1 MKLQN
6 SFRDY
11 TAESSLFVRR
21 ALVAFLGIL
30 LLTGVLI
37 ANLYNVQI
45 VRFDDYQTRS
55 NENRIKLVPIPPSRG
70 IIYDRNGTPLAL
82 NRTIYQLE
90 MMPEKVDNVQQ
101 TLDALRDVVDLT
113 DDDIAGFKKER
124 ARSHRFTSIPV
135 KVNLSE
141 VQVARFAVNQYRFP
155 GVEVKGYKRRYYP
168 YNSALTHVIGYV
180 SKINDKDVDRLDKE
194 GKLANYASTHDIGKL
209 GIERYYEDV
218 LHGQTGYEEVE
229 VNNRGRVIRQLKEVP
244 PQAGRDIY
252 LTLDLKL
259 QQYIETLLAGSRA
272 AVVVTD
278 PRTGAILALVSTPS
292 YDPNLFVDGHL
303 QQRLLRAA
311 QRPEHTAG
319 QPSNAGGL
327 SAGVDGQTVRR
338 RLGAERRG
346 DHPQHQPLRPRLVAV
361 AWLRETLS

>member
-1 MKLQN
+1 M
-6 SFRDY
+6 
-11 TAESSLFVRR
+11 
-21 ALVAFLGIL
+21 GIL

-180 SKINDKDVDRLDKE
+180 SKLTIKTSTAWIKR
-194 GKLANYASTHDIGKL
+194 ASWPT
-209 GIERYYEDV
+209 
-218 LHGQTGYEEVE
+218 T
-229 VNNRGRVIRQLKEVP
+229 
-244 PQAGRDIY
+244 
-252 LTLDLKL
+252 
-259 QQYIETLLAGSRA
+259 
-272 AVVVTD
+272 
-278 PRTGAILALVSTPS
+278 PRRTTLVSW
-292 YDPNLFVDGHL
+292 V
-303 QQRLLRAA
+303 
-311 QRPEHTAG
+311 
-319 QPSNAGGL
+319 
-327 SAGVDGQTVRR
+327 
-338 RLGAERRG
+338 
-346 DHPQHQPLRPRLVAV
+346 
-361 AWLRETLS
+361 

>member
-1 MKLQN
+1 M
-6 SFRDY
+6 
-11 TAESSLFVRR
+11 
-21 ALVAFLGIL
+21 GIL

-113 DDDIAGFKKER
+113 DDDIAGFKG
-124 ARSHRFTSIPV
+124 ARPLPSFYLDSG

-168 YNSALTHVIGYV
+168 I
-180 SKINDKDVDRLDKE
+180 
-194 GKLANYASTHDIGKL
+194 
-209 GIERYYEDV
+209 
-218 LHGQTGYEEVE
+218 
-229 VNNRGRVIRQLKEVP
+229 IR
-244 PQAGRDIY
+244 R
-252 LTLDLKL
+252 
-259 QQYIETLLAGSRA
+259 
-272 AVVVTD
+272 
-278 PRTGAILALVSTPS
+278 
-292 YDPNLFVDGHL
+292 
-303 QQRLLRAA
+303 
-311 QRPEHTAG
+311 
-319 QPSNAGGL
+319 
-327 SAGVDGQTVRR
+327 
-338 RLGAERRG
+338 
-346 DHPQHQPLRPRLVAV
+346 
-361 AWLRETLS
+361 

>member
-37 ANLYNVQI
+37 ANLYNVQN
-45 VRFDDYQTRS
+45 VRYKDYQTRS
-55 NENRIKLVPIPPSRG
+55 NENLIKLVPIPPSRG

-101 TLDALRDVVDLT
+101 TLDALRDVIDLT
-113 DDDIAGFKKER
+113 DDDVANFKKER

-194 GKLANYASTHDIGKL
+194 GKLANY
-209 GIERYYEDV
+209 R
-218 LHGQTGYEEVE
+218 
-229 VNNRGRVIRQLKEVP
+229 
-244 PQAGRDIY
+244 
-252 LTLDLKL
+252 
-259 QQYIETLLAGSRA
+259 TLLRRCPARA
-272 AVVVTD
+272 D
-278 PRTGAILALVSTPS
+278 
-292 YDPNLFVDGHL
+292 
-303 QQRLLRAA
+303 RL
-311 QRPEHTAG
+311 
-319 QPSNAGGL
+319 
-327 SAGVDGQTVRR
+327 
-338 RLGAERRG
+338 
-346 DHPQHQPLRPRLVAV
+346 
-361 AWLRETLS
+361 